1 MLQFWCKW
9 TKTLLPGKNT
19 NFILSKVEKLLVSQ
33 KKLDM
38 IKKLIHEFNYKGK
51 FSLRCSEPNQNII
64 LARYH
69 PIPRKLH
76 ISMLT

>member
-1 MLQFWCKW
+1 MVENTPSLEKYKFYSIKI
-9 TKTLLPGKNT
+9 GKIT
-19 NFILSKVEKLLVSQ
+19 GIA
-33 KKLDM
+33 KKKYDM
-38 IKKLIHEFNYKGK
+38 IKKLIHEFNYNGK
-51 FSLRCSEPNQNII
+51 FSLRCSEPTQNTI